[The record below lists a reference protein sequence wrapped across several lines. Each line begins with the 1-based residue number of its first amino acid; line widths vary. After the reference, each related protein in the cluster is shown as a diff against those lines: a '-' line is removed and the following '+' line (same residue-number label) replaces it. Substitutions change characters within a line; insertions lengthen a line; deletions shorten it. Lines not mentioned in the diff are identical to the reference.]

1 MRPCKGSFHA
11 LVLYDVAEELDLEIL
26 RASLGTGP
34 PARKPEFKLP
44 APVYVR
50 FENPPVVENSEPV
63 CLSTGEAFTGR
74 LQYFDYGV
82 VSLELELQFEADW
95 EELIQLASRWIEAPD
110 LERCAMQ
117 VVRKRMADLNSAVR
131 RVYPEWLDEV
141 YYAVHLREV
150 GDPAGRRLT
159 AAELVSQHGRA
170 ITQIVRGE
178 VNPLSQA
185 EERELLSSS
194 VSYYPTD
201 LLVVGWMTALVYD
214 TDEGAAPT
222 IQLLEYANTQLLEYR
237 RYDEVLTRVLKRAY
251 DSLDRTRGLFSSWK
265 LASEAKRFNRLR
277 LEITELAER
286 TDNAI
291 KFLSDMFYARVYQL
305 ASSKIGVNDYR
316 RIVDDKQGIARE
328 FYDFM
333 VGEFRDARTFVL
345 ELMANNRAVIPFR
358 RARFVRGGDK
368 DSQKRTGA

>member
-1 MRPCKGSFHA
+1 MRPCNGSFHA
-11 LVLYDVAEELDLEIL
+11 LVLYDIAEELDLEIL

-50 FENPPVVENSEPV
+50 FENPPVVETSEPV
-63 CLSTGEAFTGR
+63 RLSTGETFAGR
-74 LQYFDYGV
+74 FQYFDYGV
-82 VSLELELQFEADW
+82 VSLELELQFECDW
-95 EELIQLASRWIEAPD
+95 EELIRLSSRWIDAPD

-117 VVRKRMADLNSAVR
+117 VARKRMAGLNRAVR
-131 RVYPEWLDEV
+131 RAYPEWLDEV
-141 YYAVHLREV
+141 YYAVHLREL
-150 GDPAGRRLT
+150 GDPASRRLT
-159 AAELVSQHGRA
+159 GAELVSQYGGA
-170 ITQIVRGE
+170 ITQVVRGE
-178 VNPLSQA
+178 INPLSPA
-185 EERELLSSS
+185 EERELLGSSM
-194 VSYYPTD
+194 SYYPTD
-201 LLVVGWMTALVYD
+201 LLVVGWMTAFVYD
-214 TDEGAAPT
+214 TDEGAAP
-222 IQLLEYANTQLLEYR
+222 IFQLLEYTNSQLLEYR

-251 DSLDRTRGLFSSWK
+251 DSLGGPRSPLSSWK

-316 RIVDDKQGIARE
+316 RIVDDKQRIARQ

-333 VGEFRDARTFVL
+333 VSDFRDARTFAL
-345 ELMANNRAVIPFR
+345 ELMVVIILVIELIFLFR
-358 RARFVRGGDK
+358 GK
-368 DSQKRTGA
+368 

>member
-44 APVYVR
+44 TPVYVR
-50 FENPPVVENSEPV
+50 FENPPVVESSEPV
-63 CLSTGEAFTGR
+63 CLSTGETFTGR

-82 VSLELELQFEADW
+82 VALELELQFESDW
-95 EELIQLASRWIEAPD
+95 EGLIRLANRWIEAPD
-110 LERCAMQ
+110 LERSAMQ
-117 VVRKRMADLNSAVR
+117 VVRKRMTDLHRAVR
-131 RVYPEWLDEV
+131 RAYPEWLDEV
-141 YYAVHLREV
+141 YYAVHLRDL
-150 GDPAGRRLT
+150 GGPASCRLT
-159 AAELVSQHGRA
+159 GADLVSEYGGA

-178 VNPLSQA
+178 INPLSQA
-185 EERELLSSS
+185 EEKELLGSSM
-194 VSYYPTD
+194 SYYPTD
-201 LLVVGWMTALVYD
+201 LLVVGWMTAFIYD
-214 TDEGAAPT
+214 TDEGAAP
-222 IQLLEYANTQLLEYR
+222 IFQLLEYANSQLLEYR

-251 DSLDRTRGLFSSWK
+251 DSVDQPRSPFSSWK

-305 ASSKIGVNDYR
+305 AALKIGVNDYR
-316 RIVDDKQGIARE
+316 RIVDDKQRMARQL
-328 FYDFM
+328 YDSM
-333 VGEFRDARTFVL
+333 VSEFRDGRTFAL
-345 ELMANNRAVIPFR
+345 ELMVVIILVIELIFLFR
-358 RARFVRGGDK
+358 GK
-368 DSQKRTGA
+368 

>member
-1 MRPCKGSFHA
+1 MQFCKGSFHA
-11 LVLYDVAEELDLEIL
+11 LLLYDVAEELDLGIL

-44 APVYVR
+44 TPVYVR
-50 FENPPVVENSEPV
+50 FENPPVVEISEPV
-63 CLSTGEAFTGR
+63 CLPSGETFAGR
-74 LQYFDYGV
+74 LKYFDYGV
-82 VSLELELQFEADW
+82 VSLDLELQFDSDW
-95 EELIQLASRWIEAPD
+95 EELIRLASRWIEAPD
-110 LERCAMQ
+110 LERSATQ
-117 VVRKRMADLNSAVR
+117 VVRKRMADLNRAVR
-131 RVYPEWLDEV
+131 RAYPEWLDEV

-150 GDPAGRRLT
+150 GDTTSRRLS
-159 AAELVSQHGRA
+159 AAELVSQHGSA
-170 ITQIVRGE
+170 IAQIVRGE

-185 EERELLSSS
+185 EEKELLSSS

-214 TDEGAAPT
+214 TDEGAAP
-222 IQLLEYANTQLLEYR
+222 IFQLLEHANSQLLEYR
-237 RYDEVLTRVLKRAY
+237 RYDEVLTHVLKRAY
-251 DSLDRTRGLFSSWK
+251 ESLDHPRGLLSSWK

-345 ELMANNRAVIPFR
+345 ELMVVIILVIELIFLFR
-358 RARFVRGGDK
+358 GK
-368 DSQKRTGA
+368 

>member
-11 LVLYDVAEELDLEIL
+11 LVLYDVAEELDLGIL
-26 RASLGTGP
+26 RALLGTGP
-34 PARKPEFKLP
+34 PARKPEFRLP

-50 FENPPVVENSEPV
+50 FENPPVVEISEPV
-63 CLSTGEAFTGR
+63 CLSTGETFSGR
-74 LQYFDYGV
+74 LKYFDYGV
-82 VSLELELQFEADW
+82 VSLELEMQFDSDW
-95 EELIQLASRWIEAPD
+95 DELIRLSNRWIEAPD

-117 VVRKRMADLNSAVR
+117 VVRKRMDDLNRSVR
-131 RVYPEWLDEV
+131 RAYPEWLDEV

-150 GDPAGRRLT
+150 GDPTSRRLN
-159 AAELVSQHGRA
+159 AAELTSRHGNA

-178 VNPLSQA
+178 INPLSQA
-185 EERELLSSS
+185 EEKELLSSS

-201 LLVVGWMTALVYD
+201 LLVVGWMTAFVYD
-214 TDEGAAPT
+214 TDEGAAP
-222 IQLLEYANTQLLEYR
+222 IFQLLEYANTQLLEYR
-237 RYDEVLTRVLKRAY
+237 RYDEVLTRVLKHAY
-251 DSLDRTRGLFSSWK
+251 DLLDRPRGLFSSWR

-316 RIVDDKQGIARE
+316 RIVDDKQRIARQL
-328 FYDFM
+328 YDFM
-333 VGEFRDARTFVL
+333 VNEFRDARTFAL
-345 ELMANNRAVIPFR
+345 ELMVVIILVIELVFLFR
-358 RARFVRGGDK
+358 GR
-368 DSQKRTGA
+368 